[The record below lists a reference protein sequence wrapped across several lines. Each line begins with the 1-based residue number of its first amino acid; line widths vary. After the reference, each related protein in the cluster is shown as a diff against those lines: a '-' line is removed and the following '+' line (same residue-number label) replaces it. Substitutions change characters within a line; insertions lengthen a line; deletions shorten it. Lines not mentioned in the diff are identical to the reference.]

1 LYQAINSERV
11 AVAAAFGASVPSLE
25 DWFDRVYGVREASL
39 VETCRRLTY
48 NSDGPYQATG
58 TPNSLD
64 HKFITEDVPTGLIPM
79 SALGAAA
86 GVPTPAIDALVAVV
100 RTMTGKDFAPEGRDL
115 ARLGLSGMSATEI
128 RHVMDEGF
136 RA

>member
-1 LYQAINSERV
+1 
-11 AVAAAFGASVPSLE
+11 
-25 DWFDRVYGVREASL
+25 
-39 VETCRRLTY
+39 
-48 NSDGPYQATG
+48 
-58 TPNSLD
+58 
-64 HKFITEDVPTGLIPM
+64 
-79 SALGAAA
+79 
-86 GVPTPAIDALVAVV
+86 VPTPAIDALVAVV